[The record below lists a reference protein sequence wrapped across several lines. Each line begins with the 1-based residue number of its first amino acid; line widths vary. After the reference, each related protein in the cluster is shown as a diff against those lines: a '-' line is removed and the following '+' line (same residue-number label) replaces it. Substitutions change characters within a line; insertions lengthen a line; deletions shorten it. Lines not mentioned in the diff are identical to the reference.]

1 VVATGSQ
8 IVATIV
14 MLPLAVFAWPEQTP
28 DVGAWAAAIALAVGC
43 TALAYL
49 LYFRL
54 IARVGAVR
62 AAAVTFLVPVF
73 ATVWGSVFLAEEL
86 TLQMLVGGS
95 VILAGTALALGFP
108 KPRVLKPT

>member
-1 VVATGSQ
+1 VA
-8 IVATIV
+8 
-14 MLPLAVFAWPEQTP
+14 
-28 DVGAWAAAIALAVGC
+28 C

-73 ATVWGSVFLAEEL
+73 ATLWGGLFLAEPF
-86 TLQMLVGGS
+86 TLQMLFGGG
-95 VILAGTALALGFP
+95 VILAGTALALGLVP
-108 KPRVLKPT
+108 VRLRAQAQARAPDA